1 MDRSTGRGKGYG
13 FVTFD
18 ATPAVDAVMRTSDH
32 ALQGKPV
39 EVSCLAGER
48 TRGQQGKPVEAAPF
62 PLPRAPWWPGEGPPE
77 APWCAQR
84 VRRRARV
91 AVRSAARVRGRAPC
105 CPRGVGHGIPAVRAA
120 VAVRARR
127 AVRHGPCGMGGVSVL
142 SPLRAVKL
150 GESPCVPPRLKM
162 PARGAAGR
170 GDAGHGPQAG

>member
-77 APWCAQR
+77 AEGAARAAACAGGGAQR
-84 VRRRARV
+84 VRVCGAGRH
-91 AVRSAARVRGRAPC
+91 AARAASAMVSPQCVRP
-105 CPRGVGHGIPAVRAA
+105 
-120 VAVRARR
+120 
-127 AVRHGPCGMGGVSVL
+127 
-142 SPLRAVKL
+142 
-150 GESPCVPPRLKM
+150 
-162 PARGAAGR
+162 
-170 GDAGHGPQAG
+170 